1 MERRPTY
8 EELQANVRRMAERIA
23 YLERLLWG
31 GRRDKRV
38 MQGPILFDAF
48 FNEAAEAKEA
58 AIASTV
64 REIRKEA
71 VKRRA
76 SAGPDVIC
84 MLDFRRMADGIPP
97 RHGPY
102 PVRHH
107 RQGRGAHPA
116 PQPGPCMGGVRG
128 ASRSEEERGK

>member
-1 MERRPTY
+1 
-8 EELQANVRRMAERIA
+8 MAERIA

-48 FNEAAEAKEA
+48 FNEAAEAREA

-71 VKRRA
+71 EKRRA

-84 MLDFRRMADGIPP
+84 MPDFRKNGGRNPP
-97 RHGPY
+97 K
-102 PVRHH
+102 
-107 RQGRGAHPA
+107 AWTL
-116 PQPGPCMGGVRG
+116 PGTTSSAGT
-128 ASRSEEERGK
+128 

>member
-48 FNEAAEAKEA
+48 FNEAAEAREV

-71 VKRRA
+71 EKRRA

-84 MLDFRRMADGIPP
+84 MPDFRKNGGRNPP
-97 RHGPY
+97 KAWTLPGTTSSAGTWSASCTAAR
-102 PVRHH
+102 PVY
-107 RQGRGAHPA
+107 GWSAWSVPF
-116 PQPGPCMGGVRG
+116 
-128 ASRSEEERGK
+128 